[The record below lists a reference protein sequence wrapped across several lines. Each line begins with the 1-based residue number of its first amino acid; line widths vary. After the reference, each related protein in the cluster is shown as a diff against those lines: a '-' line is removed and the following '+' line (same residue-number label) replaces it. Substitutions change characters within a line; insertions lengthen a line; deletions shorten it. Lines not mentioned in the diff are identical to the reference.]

1 MNGPTMK
8 VHRCSGWQILQPCK
22 PEWLFAYQ
30 IDPYIGCEHHCH
42 YCYTLNQTDTN
53 ETKEIIMHKDVAGQL
68 SQELFKL
75 EPQTIYMGMNT
86 DPYQPCEKTYQ
97 QTRQVLELLAKRGF
111 SVCVLTKS
119 GLVARDIDLFKR
131 MPGSS
136 AGISIAFQDERIRQL
151 FEANTQPTQKRIE
164 ALKKLKQARIETY
177 ALICP
182 VMPFLTDV
190 ERLIEMVKPY
200 ADTIWVYPL
209 SMEKEK
215 DRNWQNVRRILDR
228 HFPDLTEKYK
238 QIAFSKD
245 HTYWTGLRKQLEKL
259 QSERKLNLRIEL

>member
-8 VHRCSGWQILQPCK
+8 VHRCSGRQVLQPCR

-30 IDPYIGCEHHCH
+30 IDSYIGCEHRCR

-68 SQELFKL
+68 SQELSKL

-86 DPYQPCEKTYQ
+86 DPYQPCEKTHQ
-97 QTRQVLELLAKRGF
+97 QTRQVLEVLAQREF

-119 GLVARDIDLFKR
+119 DLVVRDIDLLTR

-164 ALKKLKQARIETY
+164 ALKKLKQAGIETY

-182 VMPFLTDV
+182 VMPFITDV
-190 ERLIEMVKPY
+190 ERLIEMAKPY
-200 ADTIWVYPL
+200 ADTIWIYAL
-209 SMEKEK
+209 HMEKEK
-215 DRNWQNVRRILDR
+215 DRNWQNVRRILGR
-228 HFPDLTEKYK
+228 HFPGMTEKYK
-238 QIAFSKD
+238 QIAFSRD
-245 HTYWTGLRKQLEKL
+245 HPYWTKLRRELEEFQQK
-259 QSERKLNLRIEL
+259 KGLNLRIEL